1 MCRSYSNSSLRPPPQ
16 QCRRAFRVFTA
27 CVLCLTFLFANVAVN
42 GHALS
47 TTGDA
52 NLVKNANRALRE
64 WRFDVAEALYREA
77 LTHDADNAKARLGL
91 SFALLK
97 QRKLQEAYDQ
107 TMRVLNQDS
116 RRARAHALLGTIL
129 VTIGDFDSAARSFRN
144 ALALDEREAL
154 AVAGLGL
161 IDFYENRVE
170 DAFAKLGYAVAIE
183 SSNPDY
189 IFSFAQTAARH
200 ERYRIAADSYERF
213 LRVAPRTDEDRRD
226 RIRGLIA
233 FLRFLSTQGKLYEMA
248 GGRNTEV
255 EFELAN
261 NRPIIK
267 IRINDRPEPLRFVLD
282 TGSSMCVIA
291 EETAKRI
298 GVRAVATGG
307 KARAVGG
314 AGKFDIVYGF
324 LPELAIGDVR
334 ARNVPVYIRPF
345 FNQQQPVDGYIG
357 LSVITRYLM
366 SVDYQRRRLTLA
378 RADKSDLVANKAE
391 RDKAASN
398 KSASN
403 KSTST
408 ASAMPEPNR
417 QAVGQGSDERAA
429 ATTHSEIFELPARM
443 TTGGFWSGEVR
454 LDGVE
459 RAQNFII
466 DTGASISVVSEGLA
480 AREELSRFRQSH
492 QLRIHGAAG
501 TTENVPL
508 LMLPGVALGAHTRSN
523 VPAVVLDME
532 PINETSGFEQ
542 TGIIGGNVLRHFRVT
557 FDFDRMVVRFEPNKK
572 GRSPQPTKVSK
583 MRAEG

>member
-1 MCRSYSNSSLRPPPQ
+1 MCRSYSNSNP
-16 QCRRAFRVFTA
+16 RRQSNRALRVFAT
-27 CVLCLTFLFANVAVN
+27 CVVCLSLLFALTDR
-42 GHALS
+42 ALS
-47 TTGDA
+47 TPFDA
-52 NLVKNANRALRE
+52 KLVKNANRALRE
-64 WRFDVAEALYREA
+64 WRFDVAENLYREVLVA
-77 LTHDADNAKARLGL
+77 DADNAKARLGL

-97 QRKLQEAYDQ
+97 QRKLQEAYEQ
-107 TMRVLNQDS
+107 AMHVLNADP

-129 VTIGDFDSAARSFRN
+129 VTIGDFDSAARYFRT

-154 AVAGLGL
+154 AMAGLGM

-170 DAFAKLGYAVAIE
+170 NAFAKLERAVTID
-183 SSNPDY
+183 SNNPDY

-200 ERYRIAADSYERF
+200 ERYRIAADAYERF

-226 RIRGLIA
+226 RISGLID
-233 FLRFLSTQGKLYEMA
+233 FLRFLSTQGKLYDVA
-248 GGRNTEV
+248 GAPRTEV

-267 IRINDRPEPLRFVLD
+267 IRINDKSEALRFVLD

-291 EETAKRI
+291 EETARRL
-298 GVRAVATGG
+298 GVRAIATGG

-314 AGKFDIVYGF
+314 VGKFDIVYGF

-345 FNQQQPVDGYIG
+345 FNQENPVDGYIG
-357 LSVITRYLM
+357 LSVITRYVM
-366 SVDYQRRRLTLA
+366 SVDYQHRRLTLA
-378 RADKSDLVANKAE
+378 RADKSDLAANKV
-391 RDKAASN
+391 
-398 KSASN
+398 
-403 KSTST
+403 
-408 ASAMPEPNR
+408 EPNKPAPTAGATPLTSQ
-417 QAVGQGSDERAA
+417 QANGQRTDERALA
-429 ATTHSEIFELPARM
+429 ALQKDIFELPARL

-454 LDGVE
+454 IEGVE

-480 AREELSRFRQSH
+480 TREELSRFRQTN

-508 LMLPGVALGAHTRSN
+508 LLLPGVALGAHTRPN

-557 FDFDRMVVRFEPNKK
+557 FDFERMVIRFEPNKK
-572 GRSPQPTKVSK
+572 ARSTQPAKVSLVK
-583 MRAEG
+583 ESKE

>member
-1 MCRSYSNSSLRPPPQ
+1 VFAAFVVCFSLLFVHSN
-16 QCRRAFRVFTA
+16 
-27 CVLCLTFLFANVAVN
+27 
-42 GHALS
+42 HALS
-47 TTGDA
+47 APVDA
-52 NLVKNANRALRE
+52 KLVKNANRALRE
-64 WRFDVAEALYREA
+64 WRFEVAETLYREA
-77 LTHDADNAKARLGL
+77 LVADAGNAKARLGL

-97 QRKLQEAYDQ
+97 QRKLQEAYEQ
-107 TMRVLNQDS
+107 AMHVLNADP
-116 RRARAHALLGTIL
+116 RRARAHAVLGTIL
-129 VTIGDFDSAARSFRN
+129 VTIGDFDSAARYFRT

-154 AVAGLGL
+154 AMAGLGM

-170 DAFAKLGYAVAIE
+170 NAFAKLERAVTID
-183 SSNPDY
+183 SINPDY

-200 ERYRIAADSYERF
+200 ERYRIAADAYERF

-226 RIRGLIA
+226 RIRGLID
-233 FLRFLSTQGKLYEMA
+233 FLRFLSTQGKLYEIA
-248 GGRNTEV
+248 GAARTEV
-255 EFELAN
+255 EFELAS

-267 IRINDRPEPLRFVLD
+267 IRINDKTETLRFVLD

-291 EETAKRI
+291 EETARRL
-298 GVRAVATGG
+298 GVRAIATGG

-345 FNQQQPVDGYIG
+345 FNKENPVDGYIG
-357 LSVITRYLM
+357 LSVITRYVM
-366 SVDYQRRRLTLA
+366 SVDYQQRRLTLA
-378 RADKSDLVANKAE
+378 RADKPDL
-391 RDKAASN
+391 AASKSEPN
-398 KSASN
+398 KSAS
-403 KSTST
+403 T
-408 ASAMPEPNR
+408 AN
-417 QAVGQGSDERAA
+417 AVPVINQPASEQRTDDPAL
-429 ATTHSEIFELPARM
+429 ATPQKDIFELPARL

-454 LDGVE
+454 LEGVE

-480 AREELSRFRQSH
+480 AREELSRFRQTN

-508 LMLPGVALGAHTRSN
+508 LMLPGVALGAHTRPN

-542 TGIIGGNVLRHFRVT
+542 TGILGGNVLRHFRVT
-557 FDFDRMVVRFEPNKK
+557 FDFERMVIRLEPNKK
-572 GRSPQPTKVSK
+572 IRPAPPVKVSLVK
-583 MRAEG
+583 EVKK